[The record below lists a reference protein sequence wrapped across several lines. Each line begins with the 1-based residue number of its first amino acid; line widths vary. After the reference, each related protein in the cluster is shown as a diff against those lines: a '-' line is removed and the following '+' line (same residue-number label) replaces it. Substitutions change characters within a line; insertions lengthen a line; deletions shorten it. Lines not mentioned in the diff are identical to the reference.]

1 MIQIG
6 GFKIEEQIYESVNS
20 RIFRGKRITDQAP
33 VIIKKISQEYPSPD
47 EIKQFKQEYEVL
59 SKLTTDGVVKAYA
72 LERDGNSV
80 VLVLE
85 DRGAESLRKMYSGV
99 NLEVIEFL
107 EIAIQCAHILG
118 QIHAARIIHKDIN
131 PSNITFNVSD
141 KKIQIIDFGIATYLN
156 KENPVIKNPSSLEG
170 TLPYIS
176 PEQTGRM
183 NRSLDY
189 RTDYYS
195 LGVSF
200 FELLTNEMPFYSE
213 DPLEFIH
220 SIITQEPRLVSSIN
234 KKIPEQVAAIIS
246 KLLAK
251 NAEDRYQSSVG
262 LIKDL
267 EECLDQMKKKSK
279 IDFFPLG
286 KFDVSQEFNIP
297 QKLYGREK
305 EVEWLLGHFDRYI
318 DNFRRRSVAVTRQIP
333 IMLVS
338 GYSGIGKSVLV
349 QELFKSITK
358 RRGYY
363 ISGKFDQLQK
373 NIP

>member
-20 RIFRGKRITDQAP
+20 RIFRGKRITDQTP
-33 VIIKKISQEYPSPD
+33 VIIKKISQEYPSPE

-99 NLEVIEFL
+99 NLELIEFL
-107 EIAIQCAHILG
+107 EISIQCARILG

-220 SIITQEPRLVSSIN
+220 SIITQEP
-234 KKIPEQVAAIIS
+234 
-246 KLLAK
+246 
-251 NAEDRYQSSVG
+251 VG
-262 LIKDL
+262 YL
-267 EECLDQMKKKSK
+267 E
-279 IDFFPLG
+279 I
-286 KFDVSQEFNIP
+286 
-297 QKLYGREK
+297 LYGH
-305 EVEWLLGHFDRYI
+305 L
-318 DNFRRRSVAVTRQIP
+318 
-333 IMLVS
+333 
-338 GYSGIGKSVLV
+338 
-349 QELFKSITK
+349 
-358 RRGYY
+358 
-363 ISGKFDQLQK
+363 
-373 NIP
+373 